1 MPWHLLHAGLFWAQ
15 FTFMLTV
22 AMNRWLVGQLF
33 ELFLGVFV
41 TLGMS
46 LSVAQVGAMPVK
58 MTMSSV
64 MSASGHGDCNDCG
77 SSGDADAKAMSCKG
91 VCVTPVLVALS
102 QDLPAISIS
111 LETLSPLP
119 KALLA
124 LGWAS
129 PPDPY
134 PPRPHIVG

>member
-1 MPWHLLHAGLFWAQ
+1 
-15 FTFMLTV
+15 
-22 AMNRWLVGQLF
+22 MNRWSVRQVFALL
-33 ELFLGVFV
+33 LGVFV

-46 LSVAQVGAMPVK
+46 LSVAEVGAMPVK
-58 MTMSSV
+58 MTMSSD

-91 VCVTPVLVALS
+91 VCVTPVLAALP
-102 QDLPAISIS
+102 QDFPAITIS
-111 LETLSPLP
+111 LKTLSPLP
-119 KALLA
+119 KAPFA